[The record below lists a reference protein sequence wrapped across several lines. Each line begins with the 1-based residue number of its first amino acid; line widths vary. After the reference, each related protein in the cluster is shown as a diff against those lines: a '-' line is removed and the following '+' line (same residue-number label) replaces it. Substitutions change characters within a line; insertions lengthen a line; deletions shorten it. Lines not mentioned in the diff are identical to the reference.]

1 MLAWKLANLQLHSKK
16 RGFEGS
22 NNTHRGL
29 ANQLEPRKKHKS
41 ICTIPQNSN
50 NPQSTAECE
59 IEGMNQRILKP
70 AY

>member
-1 MLAWKLANLQLHSKK
+1 MLALELADLQLHNKK

-22 NNTHRGL
+22 NNTHAGTSKSIRT
-29 ANQLEPRKKHKS
+29 PKKHKN

>member
-1 MLAWKLANLQLHSKK
+1 MLAWELADLQLHSKK
-16 RGFEGS
+16 WGFEGS
-22 NNTHRGL
+22 NNTHAGTSKSIRT
-29 ANQLEPRKKHKS
+29 PKKNKN

-59 IEGMNQRILKP
+59 IEGTNQGILKP